1 MGRLSTGQRKNQI
14 QELWDYH
21 REINRRL
28 VSGQNQK
35 DIARDMGITEAKVSY
50 TKNSAVAQRD
60 IGIMRGAR
68 DAISLDISVQI
79 REVAPEALEV
89 LTDIMNGDDNP
100 KSLRAKVAIDLLDR
114 AGYAPPKKVAHAI
127 MHKHFTSD
135 DLNEIKERAKEVG
148 TASGVVVDDT
158 IEEA

>member
-1 MGRLSTGQRKNQI
+1 MWFVVMGRLPTGQRKYQI
-14 QELWDYH
+14 QELWDSH

-68 DAISLDISVQI
+68 DAISLDISV
-79 REVAPEALEV
+79 
-89 LTDIMNGDDNP
+89 
-100 KSLRAKVAIDLLDR
+100 
-114 AGYAPPKKVAHAI
+114 
-127 MHKHFTSD
+127 
-135 DLNEIKERAKEVG
+135 
-148 TASGVVVDDT
+148 
-158 IEEA
+158 